1 MAKTKEKQLARKLR
15 KEGRSLLD
23 ISRSLH
29 VSKSSVSLW
38 CRDIELTPE
47 QLQKLHASMVLGSL
61 PGRVL
66 GSQTQKKKRI
76 ERQQEA
82 EREAQKEFRY
92 LKNSPFFHLG
102 IGLYWGE
109 GDKKAYIRFFNSDPE
124 VVRVMMKWFQEFLGA
139 RPQDFMMYL
148 NLNQYHKH
156 RSKEI
161 INFWSQITGIP
172 QIQFRKP
179 SLVKVLQKKE
189 YENSKEYRGTLCVAL
204 TKSRRH
210 LYKVLEWIRLV
221 HMAG

>member
-15 KEGRSLLD
+15 KEGKSILD
-23 ISRSLH
+23 ISRILR

-47 QLQKLHASMVLGSL
+47 QLKQLHSSMVRGSL

-66 GSQTQKKKRI
+66 GSQAQKKKRI
-76 ERQQEA
+76 ERQQVA
-82 EREAQKEFRY
+82 SLEAQKEFRS

-124 VVRVMMKWFQEFLGA
+124 VIKVMMKWFQDFLGA
-139 RPQDFMMYL
+139 KPQDFMMYL
-148 NLNQYHKH
+148 NLNQHHKH

-161 INFWSQITGIP
+161 IDFWSQVTSIP
-172 QIQFRKP
+172 QEQFRKP

-189 YENSKEYRGTLCVAL
+189 YENPELYKGTLCVAVA
-204 TKSRRH
+204 KSRRH

-221 HMAG
+221 NMPG